1 MKMINND
8 FDLKNTIDNLEPK
21 LSIALASIIDVSEIS
36 DDKEIT
42 QLSGALVFITMNM
55 LNEINVLR
63 KEVDDL
69 RNSNKAILNMFME
82 KENNGL

>member
-1 MKMINND
+1 MINND